1 MKLVNEPTMDYID
14 DYNNQESAQKRK
26 SIRLIIV
33 GLVLLAGLLSYVKMT
48 HDTVSDYIG
57 TPDNPGINVTPN

>member
-33 GLVLLAGLLSYVKMT
+33 GLVLFAGLLSYVKMT
-48 HDTVSDYIG
+48 NDTVSDYIG

>member
-48 HDTVSDYIG
+48 NDTVSDYIG

>member
-33 GLVLLAGLLSYVKMT
+33 GLVLFAGLLSYVKMT